1 MEGLDKLE
9 NFREGNEDMKQVTVV
24 IPNWNGSKYLEK
36 CLDALLEQQGVF
48 DVIVVDNGSTDGSVE
63 ILANKYPM
71 VKTILL
77 KENTGFC
84 HACNVGIEAS
94 DTPYVILL
102 NNDTE
107 VLPGFV
113 ENLVMAMEKGEK
125 IFSVSAQMLQ
135 IQNPELI
142 DSAGD
147 MYTIMG
153 WGYSRGKGKHAKDYN
168 KSVKIF
174 SACGGAAI
182 YRKSILE
189 KIGLLDESHFAYLED
204 MDLGYR
210 ARIYGYTNMY
220 EPSAKVIH
228 AGSASS
234 GSKYNE
240 FKTRLAAGNN
250 AYMIGKNMPV
260 LQLVINV
267 PFIFAG
273 VVVKEV
279 FFARKGMGRLYLKS
293 YAQGIK
299 RCFSEEGQK
308 HKIPFKWNN
317 LLNYLKIEL
326 ELICNVLKM
335 F

>member
-1 MEGLDKLE
+1 M
-9 NFREGNEDMKQVTVV
+9 NQVTVV

-36 CLDALLEQQGVF
+36 CLDALLMQQGVF
-48 DVIVVDNGSTDGSVE
+48 DVVVVDNGSTDGSVE
-63 ILANKYPM
+63 LLQHKYPQ
-71 VKTILL
+71 VKSILL
-77 KENTGFC
+77 NENTGFC
-84 HACNVGIEAS
+84 HACNVGIEES
-94 DTPYVILL
+94 VTPYVILL

-113 ENLVMAMEKGEK
+113 KNLVKAIEKEEN

-135 IQNPELI
+135 IQNPKLI

-153 WGYSRGKGKHAKDYN
+153 WGYSRGKGKTAKDYD
-168 KSVKIF
+168 KAVKIF

-234 GSKYNE
+234 GSRYNE
-240 FKTRLAAGNN
+240 FKTKLAAANN
-250 AYMIGKNMPV
+250 AYMVGKNMPV
-260 LQLVINV
+260 LQLLFNL

-273 VVVKEV
+273 VVVKTV
-279 FFARKGMGRLYLKS
+279 FFARKGMGRLYLRS
-293 YAQGIK
+293 YVEGIR
-299 RCFSEEGQK
+299 RCFSEEGKK
-308 HKIPFKWNN
+308 HKVKFRWGN
-317 LLNYLKIEL
+317 LGNYLRIEI
-326 ELICNVLKM
+326 ELICSV
-335 F
+335 FRCIGE

>member
-1 MEGLDKLE
+1 
-9 NFREGNEDMKQVTVV
+9 MKQVTVV

-36 CLDALLEQQGVF
+36 CLDALLMQQGVF
-48 DVIVVDNGSTDGSVE
+48 DVVVVDNGSTDGSVE
-63 ILANKYPM
+63 LLQDKYPQ
-71 VKTILL
+71 VKCILL
-77 KENTGFC
+77 NENTGFC
-84 HACNVGIEAS
+84 HACNEGMKAS
-94 DTPYVILL
+94 DTPYVLLL

-107 VLPGFV
+107 VLSGFV
-113 ENLVMAMEKGEK
+113 ENLVQAIEKDEK

-153 WGYSRGKGKHAKDYN
+153 WGYSRGKGKTAEDYD
-168 KSVKIF
+168 KAVKIF

-189 KIGLLDESHFAYLED
+189 KIDFLDENHFAYLED

-240 FKTRLAAGNN
+240 FKTKLAAANN

-260 LQLVINV
+260 LQLLINL

-273 VVVKEV
+273 VVVKAV
-279 FFARKGMGRLYLKS
+279 FFARKGMGRLYLRS
-293 YAQGIK
+293 YAEGIK
-299 RCFSEEGQK
+299 RCFSEEGK
-308 HKIPFKWNN
+308 RKKVKFRWGN
-317 LLNYLKIEL
+317 LGNYIRIEL
-326 ELICNVLKM
+326 ELIVNV
-335 F
+335 FRCIG

>member
-1 MEGLDKLE
+1 M
-9 NFREGNEDMKQVTVV
+9 

-36 CLDALLEQQGVF
+36 CLDALLAQQGVF

-63 ILANKYPM
+63 ILQNKYSA

-94 DTPYVILL
+94 ETPYVILL

-113 ENLVMAMEKGEK
+113 ENLIAAIGKEED

-147 MYTIMG
+147 MYTFMG
-153 WGYSRGKGKHAKDYN
+153 WGYSRGKGKSAEKYN
-168 KSVKIF
+168 KPVKIF

-182 YRKSILE
+182 YRKSILD
-189 KIGLLDESHFAYLED
+189 KIGLLDENHFAYLED

-240 FKTRLAAGNN
+240 FKTRLAAANN
-250 AYMIGKNMPV
+250 AYMVGKNMPF
-260 LQLVINV
+260 LQLIINL
-267 PFIFAG
+267 PFIAVG
-273 VVVKEV
+273 VLVKAV
-279 FFARKGMGRLYLKS
+279 FFAKKGMGRLYLRS
-293 YAQGIK
+293 YFEGIR
-299 RCFSEEGQK
+299 RCFSREGHK
-308 HKIPFKWNN
+308 HKIPFRWKHFG
-317 LLNYLKIEL
+317 NYLRIEL
-326 ELICNVLKM
+326 ELVCNV
-335 F
+335 FRCIG